1 MKVKDV
7 LTAKPAGVIS
17 IAPESSLLEAS
28 KLLTEHN
35 IGVLVVVDAE
45 THPIGILSE
54 RDIIRAAA
62 QHGTQAF
69 EHTVSSTMTAKIIT
83 ATQND
88 NLASL
93 SNTMTTKR
101 IRHVPIVDDQTLVG
115 IVSIGDIV
123 KAQLSYFEGEA
134 RALEQYIIGGHA

>member
-1 MKVKDV
+1 M
-7 LTAKPAGVIS
+7 
-17 IAPESSLLEAS
+17 
-28 KLLTEHN
+28 TE
-35 IGVLVVVDAE
+35 
-45 THPIGILSE
+45 
-54 RDIIRAAA
+54 
-62 QHGTQAF
+62 
-69 EHTVSSTMTAKIIT
+69 KIIT

-101 IRHVPIVDDQTLVG
+101 IRHVPIVVNHTLVG